1 MIIALIVAIGII
13 VLLLFVIFLL
23 LRKAVAF
30 TDKHNATVSAFRKA
44 KAKISDLQG
53 KIYDLHNQLGDAQ
66 KEAEMWKDKA
76 IEISINAQKIERLL
90 RDEKD

>member
-13 VLLLFVIFLL
+13 VLLLVVIFLL

-30 TDKHNATVSAFRKA
+30 TDKHNATVSAFRMA

-53 KIYDLHNQLGDAQ
+53 KIYDLHNQLGSAQ
-66 KEAEMWKDKA
+66 KETEMWKDKA